1 MAARLLLG
9 QKVLDD
15 FLNFGGNFDI
25 FVEKIRFWVVAGLD
39 IVEDVWEKYYFELV

>member
-1 MAARLLLG
+1 MSKKLHNVELFGLMAARLLLG

-25 FVEKIRFWVVAGLD
+25 FVEKIRF
-39 IVEDVWEKYYFELV
+39 